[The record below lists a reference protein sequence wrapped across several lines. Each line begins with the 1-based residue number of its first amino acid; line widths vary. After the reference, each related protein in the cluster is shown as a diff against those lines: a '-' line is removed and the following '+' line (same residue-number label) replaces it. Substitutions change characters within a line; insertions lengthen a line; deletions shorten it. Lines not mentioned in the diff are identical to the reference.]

1 MFPDDPLAGA
11 GGEGRRQ
18 ALLQV
23 FVGGQQGAVVPQ
35 LDGRL
40 IAEQG
45 DKEQEKGIEQVQQHQ
60 GQPSEVVWLDV
71 KPAGGQE

>member
-1 MFPDDPLAGA
+1 MCSRMIRLLGPGER
-11 GGEGRRQ
+11 GGGRPSFR
-18 ALLQV
+18 
-23 FVGGQQGAVVPQ
+23 FSWGAVVPQ

-60 GQPSEVVWLDV
+60 GQPSEAIWLDV